1 MADITGSND
10 GQVGTSKSFSSEG
23 ENVFVGGLV
32 DSRGGSVRRG
42 GKSRELKIKKEIKN
56 DEKHTIKP
64 DI

>member
-32 DSRGGSVRRG
+32 DSGGGSVRRG
-42 GKSRELKIKKEIKN
+42 GKSRELQICE
-56 DEKHTIKP
+56 DMF
-64 DI
+64 